1 MSKISEAQR
10 KYFVSRVTSKMNNVI
25 ANLKQQNAAE
35 VTKDAELNLDEYLK
49 TVKVFDDLESLK
61 MFSELIKNGMA
72 WSLQGHYGRTAKHLI
87 DNEYLLDNGDIN
99 EGKLEDIGIL

>member
-1 MSKISEAQR
+1 MKKKDIIDYIMDYEMGVMS
-10 KYFVSRVTSKMNNVI
+10 
-25 ANLKQQNAAE
+25 
-35 VTKDAELNLDEYLK
+35 DLD
-49 TVKVFDDLESLK
+49 TLK

-87 DNEYLLDNGDIN
+87 ENEYLMDNGDFN